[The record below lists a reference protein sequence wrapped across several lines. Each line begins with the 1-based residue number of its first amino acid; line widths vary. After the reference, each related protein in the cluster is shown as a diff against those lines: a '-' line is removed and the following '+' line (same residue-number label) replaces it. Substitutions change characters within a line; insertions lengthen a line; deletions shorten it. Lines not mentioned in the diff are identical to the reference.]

1 MSINNWLFSGTLGQN
16 SEIRETQNNKV
27 LSFSVAIDE
36 SYKDSNGNKV
46 EKTTWVKCSKF
57 FKKEK
62 STKISEFLTKGT
74 RVVIQGKP
82 NATTY
87 NDKASQECLVDRIDI
102 LYTPKTAPF

>member
-1 MSINNWLFSGTLGQN
+1 MSVNSWIFSGTLGQN
-16 SEIRETQNNKV
+16 SEVRETQNNKV

-36 SYKDSNGNKV
+36 SYKDSSGNKI
-46 EKTTWVKCSKF
+46 EKTAWIKCSKF

-62 STKISEFLTKGT
+62 STKITDYLIQGT

-87 NDKASQECLVDRIDI
+87 ENKAYQECLVDRIEI
-102 LYTPKTAPF
+102 IYTPKTAPF